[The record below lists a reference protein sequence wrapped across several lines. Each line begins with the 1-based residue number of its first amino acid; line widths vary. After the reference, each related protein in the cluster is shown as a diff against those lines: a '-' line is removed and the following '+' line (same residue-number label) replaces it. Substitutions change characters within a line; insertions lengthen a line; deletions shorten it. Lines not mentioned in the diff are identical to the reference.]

1 MMEPWSES
9 RNSKSPPEQFCPL
22 SGVLTELRLSRTI
35 CSMKYTWDPDKD
47 ALNRQNHKM
56 GLEEGIPALEDPDAV
71 EFIDDRMNYDEERW
85 VTYGRNRHGMVLAVV
100 WTERGPDWNHLISVW
115 KANRN
120 EQKKYYRGQP

>member
-1 MMEPWSES
+1 
-9 RNSKSPPEQFCPL
+9 
-22 SGVLTELRLSRTI
+22 
-35 CSMKYTWDPDKD
+35 MKYTWDPDKD

-56 GLEEGIPALEDPDAV
+56 GLEEGISALEDPNAV

-85 VTYGRNRHGMVLAVV
+85 VTFGRNRHGTVLAVV

-115 KANRN
+115 KANRH